1 MFARAQKD
9 LCPKADPEMTIV
21 RHGMAHES
29 GTLCELATPLSLVK
43 GNNRQADETGPT
55 LRLVA

>member
-1 MFARAQKD
+1 MFERPQKD

-21 RHGMAHES
+21 LHGMALES
-29 GTLCELATPLSLVK
+29 GTLCGLALSIVK
-43 GNNRQADETGPT
+43 GNIPRADETGPS